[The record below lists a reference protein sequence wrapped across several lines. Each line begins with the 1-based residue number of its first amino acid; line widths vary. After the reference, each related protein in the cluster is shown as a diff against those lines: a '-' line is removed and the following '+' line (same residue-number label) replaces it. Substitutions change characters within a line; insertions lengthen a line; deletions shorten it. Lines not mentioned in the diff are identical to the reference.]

1 MTERLA
7 ALVDEAFPRA
17 VARWSPFLLLAR
29 PAIDPDEEKL
39 PARVNLR
46 ARTLTLGAPAIE
58 ARGLEGALEALLAHE
73 IGHLVAFP
81 GTLVAEARLRLL
93 ERTFLPRRARPLTG
107 VFHELLINERLGG
120 ALEED
125 LCAILS
131 SHDTTAWRR
140 DPAFVFHLA
149 VHEELWQRPPGEL
162 MGEAFEAFEAEF
174 PGYRADAQL
183 LAQNLFAL
191 APNVTLQFLYFMS
204 IALRYAIPP
213 EGERAAEAEPE
224 CAEGEPS
231 PEEWAEALVPQA
243 AEKQAVRR
251 AIEER
256 WFPQEIA
263 KVLAEQGIERRSAA
277 MPGQSLGR
285 SGIAE
290 VMAAHYRRE
299 AERFLFKPPPVR
311 LRADELVPTT
321 LDDWEPGDPV
331 GAIDWVATLIGRGE
345 TLGAAMPMT
354 RERMADEEGLEDT
367 VWQGRTEIYLDVSG
381 SMPDPTRS
389 INAMTLAAQILAM
402 GTLRAGGAARA
413 LVYSTEHESHWTFC
427 RSERILSRFLMS
439 YIGGGTEF
447 PFDVLNDSVEE
458 QRREQPVRII
468 ITDRDFDGNYDAR
481 PENAP
486 IFARAAARSPALVLL
501 LHAPDMKAA
510 RRYEAAGAKVVPVRT
525 LDDFPRMAAALSF
538 SLFDRPA
545 EGPRH

>member
-1 MTERLA
+1 VSDRLA

-29 PAIDPDEEKL
+29 PVVDPDEAL
-39 PARVNLR
+39 VPARVNLR
-46 ARTLTLGAPAIE
+46 ARTISLSAPAIS
-58 ARGLEGALEALLAHE
+58 ARGLEGVLEALLAHE
-73 IGHLVAFP
+73 VGHLVASP
-81 GTLVAEARLRLL
+81 GTLAAEARLRLF
-93 ERTFLPRRARPLTG
+93 ERTFLPRRARSLTG

-120 ALEED
+120 ALEAD
-125 LCAILS
+125 LCSILS
-131 SHDTTAWRR
+131 SHDTSGWRR

-149 VHEELWQRPPGEL
+149 VHEELWQRPLGEL
-162 MGEAFEAFEAEF
+162 MGEALAEFEAEY

-191 APNVTLQFLYFMS
+191 APSVPLQFLYFMS
-204 IALRYAIPP
+204 IALRYAIPL
-213 EGERAAEAEPE
+213 EGEASEAAEPD

-243 AEKQAVRR
+243 VEKEAVRR

-256 WFPQEIA
+256 WFPPQIA
-263 KVLAEQGIERRSAA
+263 KMLADQGLEHRSGA
-277 MPGQSLGR
+277 MPGRSLGR
-285 SGIAE
+285 SQIAE

-321 LDDWEPGDPV
+321 LEEWEPGDPV

-447 PFDVLNDSVEE
+447 PFEVLRESVEE
-458 QRREQPVRII
+458 QRRQQPVRII
-468 ITDRDFDGNYDAR
+468 ITDRDFDHNYAAR

-501 LHAPDMKAA
+501 LHAPDMNAA

-538 SLFDRPA
+538 SLFDTSA
-545 EGPRH
+545 EGFLH

>member
-1 MTERLA
+1 MSDRLKG
-7 ALVDEAFPRA
+7 LVDAAFPRA

-29 PAIDPDEEKL
+29 PEIDPNEDDI

-46 ARTLTLGAPAIE
+46 ARTVTLGAAAIE
-58 ARGLEGALEALLAHE
+58 ARGLEGSLEALLAHE

-125 LCAILS
+125 LCAILA
-131 SHDTTAWRR
+131 SHDTSGWRR

-162 MGEAFEAFEAEF
+162 MGEAFEAFEAEY

-191 APNVTLQFLYFMS
+191 APSVALQFLYFMS
-204 IALRYAIPP
+204 IALRYAIPL
-213 EGERAAEAEPE
+213 EGEQSEAAEPD

-231 PEEWAEALVPQA
+231 PEEWTEALVPQA

-256 WFPQEIA
+256 WFPLEIA
-263 KVLAEQGIERRSAA
+263 KVLADQGIERRSAA
-277 MPGQSLGR
+277 MPGRSLGR
-285 SGIAE
+285 SQIAE

-321 LDDWEPGDPV
+321 LEDWEPGDPV
-331 GAIDWVATLIGRGE
+331 GSIDWVATLIGRGE

-381 SMPDPTRS
+381 SMPDPTRA
-389 INAMTLAAQILAM
+389 INAMTLAAQILVT

-447 PFDVLNDSVEE
+447 PFDVLKDSVEE
-458 QRREQPVRII
+458 LRREQPVRII
-468 ITDRDFDGNYDAR
+468 ITDRDFDWNYDAR

-525 LDDFPRMAAALSF
+525 LDDFPRMAAALSS

-545 EGPRH
+545 EGPLH